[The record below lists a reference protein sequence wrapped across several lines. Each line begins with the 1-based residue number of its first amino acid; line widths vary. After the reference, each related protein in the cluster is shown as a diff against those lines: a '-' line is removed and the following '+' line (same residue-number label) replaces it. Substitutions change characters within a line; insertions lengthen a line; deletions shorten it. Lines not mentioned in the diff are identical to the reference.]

1 MISWTAEAK
10 FTLWYKLSLC
20 KFCLSM
26 ESQLP
31 GWIWQALPGGY
42 GLHCP
47 PFQGPNEAR
56 GTSSRKLEIPGDRN
70 FPIWK
75 FLSLFQE
82 TGNPVWLAWKSDLLG
97 RYSLLQPFWHVSC
110 ALALVTSSRCFFPK
124 VWLGLCVCL
133 CMESCAPWFSLPS
146 ILISSNLSFQTAT
159 GFLPSRGVSSFKL
172 PNLLKL
178 CIVTCDW
185 RHTDLLLYWPVTYI
199 LLL

>member
-1 MISWTAEAK
+1 
-10 FTLWYKLSLC
+10 
-20 KFCLSM
+20 M

-82 TGNPVWLAWKSDLLG
+82 TVNPV
-97 RYSLLQPFWHVSC
+97 
-110 ALALVTSSRCFFPK
+110 
-124 VWLGLCVCL
+124 
-133 CMESCAPWFSLPS
+133 
-146 ILISSNLSFQTAT
+146 
-159 GFLPSRGVSSFKL
+159 
-172 PNLLKL
+172 
-178 CIVTCDW
+178 
-185 RHTDLLLYWPVTYI
+185 
-199 LLL
+199 